1 MSLLLLRRHSETN
14 LFVLVFLGMH
24 SMNICSAIFGLVSS
38 HLHFKNKDARDW
50 NSVNFTS
57 PYGQQALGSRII
69 RESRI
74 SLKFGKFGPMFI
86 CQLLGTSYHSF
97 KRVLKEDLKRVSDWH
112 FITYTLYWFDT
123 KKTWMNTVTLREH
136 EHKLHFIKRFF

>member
-14 LFVLVFLGMH
+14 LFVLVYLGMH
-24 SMNICSAIFGLVSS
+24 SMIICSAIFGLLSS

-50 NSVNFTS
+50 NS

-86 CQLLGTSYHSF
+86 CQFLGILGQATTA
-97 KRVLKEDLKRVSDWH
+97 LKECSRR
-112 FITYTLYWFDT
+112 I
-123 KKTWMNTVTLREH
+123 
-136 EHKLHFIKRFF
+136 